1 MFYYIVYIDHD
12 LQHML
17 LMWVVHSVKS
27 LLEPKKIIEDKYN
40 KNMK

>member
-12 LQHML
+12 LQHMY
-17 LMWVVHSVKS
+17 LMLVGHFVKS

-40 KNMK
+40 KNVK